1 MMTLLTNDLKTMA
14 HNKRFLCSVVIASPL
29 MILLFNT
36 ASFAISYA
44 TFLSSL
50 FALSSIVD
58 SEFSAK
64 EKVCFALMLGGSAC
78 LFTTLLSASANQF
91 LHATPVGVLVE
102 TGAGAI
108 LLTGFYNFLA
118 LTALMAVLF
127 PLLCQLEKRY
137 LTTL

>member
-78 LFTTLLSASANQF
+78 LFTTLLAASANQF
-91 LHATPVGVLVE
+91 LHATPAGVLVE

-127 PLLCQLEKRY
+127 PLLCQLEKRH